1 MDLEAAAKRL
11 AKLSDETLR
20 PFATRNFGREQ
31 YPEAFSVVLAGET
44 GMDRPLRILKKL
56 RPELDL
62 GVVAFIGTNK
72 SLADDAI
79 EGTEII
85 VGPGR
90 DQFDILRLA
99 QSDACNYDLETEDLI
114 RKLQEYENQVGIDIL
129 QADTDFILLE
139 LQSLPE
145 DLSAFCQDVYEFCP
159 DIVDQGVGSVE
170 ALEEAIVD
178 SDLML
183 GLWWD

>member
-11 AKLSDETLR
+11 ADLSGETLR
-20 PFATRNFGREQ
+20 PFATRDFGREP
-31 YPEAFSVVLAGET
+31 YEEARSVVPHEDEAMG
-44 GMDRPLRILKKL
+44 RAIAILKEL
-56 RPELDL
+56 RPELDQ

-72 SLADDAI
+72 SLADDA
-79 EGTEII
+79 EQGTEII

-99 QSDACNYDLETEDLI
+99 QSDAANYDLGTEDLI
-114 RKLQEYENQVGIDIL
+114 RKLQKYDKQFGIEIL

-139 LQSLPE
+139 L
-145 DLSAFCQDVYEFCP
+145 LSMPDDMQAFCQDVYDFCP
-159 DIVDQGVGSVE
+159 DIVDQGVETLE

-178 SDLML
+178 SQMI
-183 GLWWD
+183 GFWWD